1 MIYLQ
6 VGALFCK
13 LVNPTSKRSGTCK
26 DRRSADKA
34 LRLASQNPKLGCE
47 ASGRLD
53 SLKPLGATGTLP
65 EYIGRFQRSNL
76 IYRAYT
82 RIPEASD
89 WDLGS
94 DVG

>member
-34 LRLASQNPKLGCE
+34 LRLQGLF
-47 ASGRLD
+47 SGLQG
-53 SLKPLGATGTLP
+53 LYPV
-65 EYIGRFQRSNL
+65 
-76 IYRAYT
+76 
-82 RIPEASD
+82 PEAAD
-89 WDLGS
+89 QGPW
-94 DVG
+94 